1 MMPSILLIIS
11 TLVFIGFGLATF
23 DDVAENHWGLAVT
36 LVFAVATL
44 GVALAFA
51 RPS

>member
-1 MMPSILLIIS
+1 MMPGILLIIS

-23 DDVAENHWGLAVT
+23 ADVAESHWGLAVT
-36 LVFAVATL
+36 VFLAVATL

-51 RPS
+51 RP